1 MLRGRGN
8 NGKNRQR
15 GGAVDAKSCRF
26 GSGLVRFSIRFR
38 APGTGTGSFYWCKG
52 FLAKDI
58 LKSKGMAYRSV
69 RRGGGAGVVAHEVV
83 AHEVVAHEVVAHE
96 VAENSGRT

>member
-58 LKSKGMAYRSV
+58 LKSKGMAYRAV
-69 RRGGGAGVVAHEVV
+69 RRGGGARG
-83 AHEVVAHEVVAHE
+83 
-96 VAENSGRT
+96 SGARGSGARGSGARSCRK